1 MKTIVYLNPDYFT
14 DTDLTV
20 LKYLA
25 KEYKVVWFYIHE
37 SIKNNN
43 YITVEQ
49 ASEYAKNN
57 GLELK
62 VVDPKLRHRN
72 PKNIF
77 FYINVVREINIINPD
92 LVFSC
97 LRDPY
102 WVIAEKLFLKCT
114 NVVLG
119 IHDVKLHSSER
130 SILYVLESF
139 VNNLIITTHRYF
151 VTFSRNQQ
159 KLLNDLFGKKSCM
172 VGMSCKDFGKSD
184 LIPSD
189 ISKKVKLLF
198 FGGIH
203 KYKGLDLLIT
213 ELEKLWQKGY
223 TNMSLTIAGNGNY
236 WKYCESLVKT
246 KEIYNLKIHFIDNKD
261 IPDLMSSHHFL
272 VLPYRDATQSG
283 PLATAEAYELPIIA
297 PNFGCFADTY
307 SSESAILYPQG
318 HLDEALIIV
327 SNLTND
333 KYMQMK
339 HACRKVKDNNSEES
353 IAKNYIQYFN
363 SLMDKKT
370 STFNDN

>member
-20 LKYLA
+20 LKYLS
-25 KEYKVVWFYIHE
+25 KEYRVVWFYIHE

-49 ASEYAKNN
+49 ASEYAKKY

-72 PKNIF
+72 PKNLS
-77 FYINVVREINIINPD
+77 FYIYVVREINNINPD
-92 LVFSC
+92 LVFHC

-102 WVIAEKLFLKCT
+102 WVMAEKFFLKCT

-119 IHDVKLHSSER
+119 VHDVKMHSSER
-130 SILYVLESF
+130 TILHLLESLI
-139 VNNLIITTHRYF
+139 NNFTIKAHRHF
-151 VTFSRNQQ
+151 VTFSTNQQ
-159 KLLNDLFGKKSCM
+159 KLLKDLFGKKSCM
-172 VGMSCKDFGKSD
+172 VGMSYKNYGKSD
-184 LIPSD
+184 LIPTD

-203 KYKGLDLLIT
+203 KYKGLDLLIS
-213 ELEKLWQKGY
+213 ELESLWNKGY
-223 TNMSLTIAGNGNY
+223 TNMSLTIAGNGNF
-236 WKYCESLVKT
+236 WEYCEPLVKT
-246 KEIYNLKIHFIDNKD
+246 KEIYNLQIHFIDNKD

-297 PNFGCFADTY
+297 PNFGCFADAY

-318 HLDEALIIV
+318 HLDEALLIV
-327 SNLTND
+327 SNLTNNR
-333 KYMQMK
+333 YMQMK
-339 HACRKVKDNNSEES
+339 NACRKVKENNSEES
-353 IAKNYIQYFN
+353 VAKNYILYFN
-363 SLMDKKT
+363 SLLK
-370 STFNDN
+370 